1 MIIRIHT
8 HAKLALGLVAAGAM
22 AFGACAPADTIPGT
36 TGGNTD
42 ENSVAYAGFAL
53 TADDNSD
60 DSFTDGADATPIID
74 ELGDVMAESDEP
86 PTADEADPAPPEP
99 PDRIARTVLVVWG
112 QPTLNPDFGE
122 PSTWEGQISSD
133 VATVRV
139 LRKIQFEPGDH
150 LVRDGD
156 PKAVTFRT
164 VTGPHHDGVLL
175 RVVAPRSAET
185 LAGVLSFR
193 TTKFHRT
200 IPLADLLDGYHD
212 VFSADAS
219 GNALIVST
227 VREHRCGQG
236 LMRLNWKRLDARG
249 GVFGGKVYGPE
260 GEISAYVAGV
270 WGRVGGKN
278 RFKGLFLDAERRHR
292 GVLKG
297 AFAAFPAAA
306 GHNGGVFRGV
316 WMLRNRDIGGV
327 LGGIYRVGPGGG
339 QGTAVGHLIA
349 RCDDETPACDA
360 DIDLPAPP
368 AADCSC
374 GADEENG
381 TDEACACVAVPAPTC
396 IPVEPPASESPA
408 SAE

>member
-1 MIIRIHT
+1 MTIITRT
-8 HAKLALGLVAAGAM
+8 HLHFGLALVAASAM
-22 AFGACAPADTIPGT
+22 ALGACDATSDPGT
-36 TGGNTD
+36 TTGNTD
-42 ENSVAYAGFAL
+42 ESTVSYAGFAL
-53 TADDNSD
+53 TADDESD
-60 DSFTDGADATPIID
+60 DGFTEDADPTPLFE
-74 ELGDVMAESDEP
+74 ELGDAATDADEP
-86 PTADEADPAPPEP
+86 PTADEADPIPADPPGP
-99 PDRIARTVLVVWG
+99 IVRTVLVLWG
-112 QPTLNPDFGE
+112 QPTMDPDVPE
-122 PSTWEGQISSD
+122 PSLWQGKITSN
-133 VATVRV
+133 VANVRV
-139 LRKIQFEPGDH
+139 LRKVRFEAGDQ

-156 PKAVTFRT
+156 PKSVTFRT
-164 VTGPHHDGVLL
+164 TTLPHHDGLLL
-175 RVVAPRSAET
+175 RIVAPRDPST

-193 TTKFHRT
+193 TTKFQKT
-200 IPLADLLDGYHD
+200 IPLADLLDGYHQ
-212 VFSADAS
+212 VFSADDM

-278 RFKGLFLDAERRHR
+278 RFKGFFLDAERRHT

-327 LGGIYRVGPGGG
+327 LGGIYRVGPVGG